1 MKRYKESY
9 GAVVIICGLIGVIG
23 FFFFPVLQ
31 YRSGIAH
38 ELAGSI
44 LDYSG
49 NGNLRHLTMSS
60 FIGMMFQAGGFE
72 EINYFAR
79 ILGYSSGLS
88 MLLLYCVP
96 LAGSIGVIIAGLS
109 GKSGQAGMIVLGLVN
124 GACYILQIIT
134 LPEYMSSSY
143 RFSFWQ
149 YLLVAA
155 SVTVLLVGT
164 MRTSSDYTLQQESSS
179 QQVQYS
185 PPASDSRKES
195 GEDKQGALI
204 GLNGVYKNAVIPI
217 LSGETI
223 VIGRSVSQCNLIL
236 QNSSVSR
243 VHCYVRY
250 DRLNNEYLIKDVSQ
264 YGVYDEQG
272 DLIAR
277 NIEVHLKPG
286 RQFSIGKGEDAFKL
300 Q

>member
-1 MKRYKESY
+1 MKRFIDSY
-9 GAVVIICGLIGVIG
+9 GGVVIICGIIGVIG

-60 FIGMMFQAGGFE
+60 FIGMMFQAGGID
-72 EINYFAR
+72 EINYLAR
-79 ILGYSSGLS
+79 ILGYSSGMS

-109 GKSGQAGMIVLGLVN
+109 GESGQAGMFVLGLVN

-134 LPEYMSSSY
+134 FPEYMSISY

-149 YLLVAA
+149 YLLIAA
-155 SVTVLLVGT
+155 SVVVLLVGT

-185 PPASDSRKES
+185 PASDLRKES

-223 VIGRSVSQCNLIL
+223 AIGRSVSQCNLIL
-236 QNSSVSR
+236 QDSSVSR

-250 DRLNNEYLIKDVSQ
+250 DRLNNEYLIKDVSK

-272 DLIAR
+272 DPIAR